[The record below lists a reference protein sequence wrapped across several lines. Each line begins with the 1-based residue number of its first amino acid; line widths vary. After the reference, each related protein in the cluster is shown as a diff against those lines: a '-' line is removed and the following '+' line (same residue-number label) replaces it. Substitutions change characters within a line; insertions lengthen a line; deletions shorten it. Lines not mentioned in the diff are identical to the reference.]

1 MLTSTITPRTS
12 KQLTMV
18 LQLDKVDKTLIVA
31 NQLELDGYWDEER
44 KLRENYVTTRNKCE
58 FFARVA
64 QSLVSN

>member
-31 NQLELDGYWDEER
+31 NQLELGGGAGM
-44 KLRENYVTTRNKCE
+44 KKKKT
-58 FFARVA
+58 A
-64 QSLVSN
+64 